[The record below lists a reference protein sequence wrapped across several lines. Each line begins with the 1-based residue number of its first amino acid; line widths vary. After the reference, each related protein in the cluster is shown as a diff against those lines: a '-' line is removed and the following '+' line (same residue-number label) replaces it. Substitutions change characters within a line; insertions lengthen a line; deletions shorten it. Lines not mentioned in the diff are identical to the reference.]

1 MLIQIL
7 LLLCVATLL
16 VVFIRSRH
24 GVRLQAS
31 KRIGFIL
38 FLIANAYA
46 VLRPDDLTRIAHVVG
61 VGRGADLVLYAL
73 VAAFTFSV
81 VNFYL
86 RERELKQRI
95 TQLARAVA
103 LREAELVNRDRGLLP
118 EVSLL
123 TNAVSTEPVVAAG
136 VDAGTGPERPLP

>member
-1 MLIQIL
+1 MVIQAL
-7 LLLCVATLL
+7 LLLSVAVLL

-31 KRIGFIL
+31 KRIAFIL
-38 FLIANAYA
+38 FLVANAYA
-46 VLRPDDLTRIAHVVG
+46 VLRPNDLTWVAHRVG

-73 VAAFTFSV
+73 VAAFTFTV

-103 LREAELVNRDRGLLP
+103 LREAEIVNRDRGLFPQSL
-118 EVSLL
+118 LL
-123 TNAVSTEPVVAAG
+123 TNAVSDEPVANSGAELHE
-136 VDAGTGPERPLP
+136 ANLH

>member
-7 LLLCVATLL
+7 LLLCIATLL

-38 FLIANAYA
+38 FLVANAYA
-46 VLRPDDLTRIAHVVG
+46 VVRPNDLTRVAHLVG

-73 VAAFTFSV
+73 VVAFTFSV

-86 RERELKQRI
+86 RQRELKQRL

-118 EVSLL
+118 QALLL
-123 TNAVSTEPVVAAG
+123 TNAVADEPVAAG
-136 VDAGTGPERPLP
+136 IDGPGREA

>member
-7 LLLCVATLL
+7 LLLAVMTLL
-16 VVFIRSRH
+16 VVFVRSRH

-38 FLIANAYA
+38 FLAANAYA
-46 VLRPDDLTRIAHVVG
+46 VLRPNDLTRVAHLVG

-73 VAAFTFSV
+73 VVAFTFSV

-86 RERELKQRI
+86 RQRELKQRI

-118 EVSLL
+118 QARLL
-123 TNAVSTEPVVAAG
+123 TNAVSDEPVAAG
-136 VDAGTGPERPLP
+136 LDED

>member
-1 MLIQIL
+1 MVIQVL
-7 LLLCVATLL
+7 LLLSVATLL

-24 GVRLQAS
+24 GVRLQAG
-31 KRIGFIL
+31 KRIGFVL

-46 VLRPDDLTRIAHVVG
+46 VLRPNDLTWIAHKVG

-73 VAAFTFSV
+73 VAAFTFAV
-81 VNFYL
+81 VNIYL

-103 LREAELVNRDRGLLP
+103 LREAEIVNRDRGLLP
-118 EVSLL
+118 QSLLL
-123 TNAVSTEPVVAAG
+123 TNAVSDEPVASSGAELHEAAN
-136 VDAGTGPERPLP
+136 LH